1 MMTYSVNANNNG
13 ANTINHDHV
22 TRLNTLKTMN
32 MIAKISKKP
41 I

>member
-1 MMTYSVNANNNG
+1 MMTYNANTNNNG

-22 TRLNTLKTMN
+22 TRLNTFKTMN
-32 MIAKISKKP
+32 VIAKISKKP

>member
-1 MMTYSVNANNNG
+1 MMTYIANMNNNG

-22 TRLNTLKTMN
+22 TRLNAFKRMN
-32 MIAKISKKP
+32 TIAKISTKP